1 MSHGVASLQLPNL
14 ISKQDNSHE
23 LTLSFSNILWSLPK
37 ALNKNK
43 INWTLQSNYCV
54 IQS

>member
-1 MSHGVASLQLPNL
+1 MSHGVALLQLPNL

-23 LTLSFSNILWSLPK
+23 LTLSFSNILSLPK